1 MVASPLSSAYYA
13 TVSSAGAPFF
23 WARATSPAARRALL
37 TLPLLP
43 IPSSVFLILLHSA
56 RARPVVTFTP
66 PQPASACLRGRHH
79 PACSSRSALRSVRS
93 APVRSSLE
101 RTGHPLPVNPTQ
113 AALFLLRTHLQPAR
127 LAASTPIP
135 LRPYPRSASSRP
147 LPPYL
152 APLSAL
158 LGGGI
163 RVSSGP
169 GRLCSLHSGTSGPGA
184 PRIPNPA
191 LCRSLTLLGLIS
203 IAAGASRPFARGLAS
218 VFACPFL
225 SSSLPLLLPRVPRLR
240 FIQPLHLSD
249 VLLPLSYTV
258 LLAPRAPFLDR
269 CTRGSSKCTYA
280 LGVCALRLGPRQGR
294 LTGAAASTSRPQL
307 SPRLSLHFAAP
318 SRQRQLAS
326 GLT

>member
-43 IPSSVFLILLHSA
+43 IPSSVFLILLHPA

-66 PQPASACLRGRHH
+66 PQPASACRRGRHH

-169 GRLCSLHSGTSGPGA
+169 GRLCSLHSREQAVQEHRASPTLPFIVPSPSLASSALQRA
-184 PRIPNPA
+184 PLDPLPAGLPLCPPA
-191 LCRSLTLLGLIS
+191 L
-203 IAAGASRPFARGLAS
+203 
-218 VFACPFL
+218 
-225 SSSLPLLLPRVPRLR
+225 SSLPPCPC
-240 FIQPLHLSD
+240 FCPAF
-249 VLLPLSYTV
+249 
-258 LLAPRAPFLDR
+258 LA
-269 CTRGSSKCTYA
+269 
-280 LGVCALRLGPRQGR
+280 
-294 LTGAAASTSRPQL
+294 
-307 SPRLSLHFAAP
+307 
-318 SRQRQLAS
+318 
-326 GLT
+326 